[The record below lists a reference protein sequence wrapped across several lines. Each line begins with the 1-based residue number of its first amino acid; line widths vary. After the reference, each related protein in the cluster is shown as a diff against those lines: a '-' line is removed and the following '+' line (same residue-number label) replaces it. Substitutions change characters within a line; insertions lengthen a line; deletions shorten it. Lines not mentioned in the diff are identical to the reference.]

1 MFFPGFFGWILSEL
15 FRDFHTVDGTN
26 PANQLRSVLHPT
38 IRTVLYIPT
47 GAGFLPSTGP
57 FHTQGPSPLRKFPRF
72 SANSFLWPGDC
83 EPRLL
88 ANDKTI
94 QFLSTWKFQEVTKW
108 LVLGYIG
115 VYWGYNPLTNLL
127 PTSWDILVPLWQE
140 LEIPFALASC
150 LHLHDCK
157 YIVIFYCILDQEELC
172 VCFFLG

>member
-1 MFFPGFFGWILSEL
+1 MSAINCPNLRLGTHKGLFLCLKLRFHGFRKFTYNILKGVFSRIFGWILSEL

-47 GAGFLPSTGP
+47 GVGFLPSTGP

-115 VYWGYNPLTNLL
+115 VYWG
-127 PTSWDILVPLWQE
+127 ILGL
-140 LEIPFALASC
+140 
-150 LHLHDCK
+150 
-157 YIVIFYCILDQEELC
+157 
-172 VCFFLG
+172 